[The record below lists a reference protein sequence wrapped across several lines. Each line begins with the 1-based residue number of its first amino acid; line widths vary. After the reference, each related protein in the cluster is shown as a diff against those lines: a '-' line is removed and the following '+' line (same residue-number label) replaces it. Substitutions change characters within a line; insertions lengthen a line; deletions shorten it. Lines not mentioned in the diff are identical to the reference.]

1 MCQAYGRHRGRI
13 AHTEGRPCFAKP
25 QSRLPEPNQPPAAR
39 ARTAPHRPR
48 LARPTA
54 RDPTYASDPAR
65 HPAVISTLPLITTPL
80 ARSLRSVANPA
91 PPPPVDPF
99 VTMSIR
105 RMTLGA
111 GYAYLMSSVARA
123 DEGRGASGLTAYY
136 AATGT
141 PPGRFVGAGLAG
153 IGAGE
158 GIAAGQLVSE
168 EQLWRMLGMLQDPLT
183 GQPLGRPPQP
193 DRAQLISPTGRIR
206 KAAKTVAGFDLTF
219 SAPKSVSVAWAL
231 ADDETRERI
240 HAAHRAAIE
249 DVIAYAERHVFA
261 TRTGAGGVVS
271 QDVRGVI
278 AAAFDHWDSRAGD
291 PQLHTHVV
299 VLNRVQAV
307 SDGGWRTLDSKAL
320 FRATVGLSE
329 LFNAVLADRLT
340 AELGWAW
347 ESRQRAR
354 STAPAWEVAGVPEA
368 LMDEFSQRAHQ
379 IEATTENLVG
389 EFVASHGRRPST
401 DEVLRLRQQA
411 TLSTRP
417 EKERHSLHDLVA
429 GWRARAERTVGMG
442 APGWVAGLAREGANA
457 SARQVGI
464 DHAGIGAAAQRTL
477 TNVGTKRS
485 VFNRANVFAEAVRQ
499 LHGHRFTTA
508 ADRVAAVEDVTG
520 LVLDAAVRLT
530 PDDGVESLSAEMVR
544 ADGSSRC
551 RSRDGV
557 TFTTKETLAAE
568 EALVDAGRTTDAPIV
583 DEVLAEAAVAAQLP
597 GSNTVLGPDQAAAVV
612 SIVTSGRALDVLVG
626 AAGTGKS
633 TAMAGV
639 RAAWESVYGA
649 GAVVGLAPSAA
660 AADVLADAVGVPTEN
675 TAKWLTEHD
684 RQPQREAQLERVDAR
699 LRYAA
704 PSLRT
709 RALQRRRDRIEA
721 EHTRWG
727 LAPGQLVIVDE
738 ASMASTRD
746 LHRITTLARAAH
758 AKVLLVGDPHQLS
771 PVQAGGAFAL
781 LVADRRDAPELGKVR
796 RFRQEWEREAS
807 LQLRAGR
814 RTSIDTYQ
822 AHGRITGGPR
832 EEILDRL
839 YAAWRADID
848 AGRTAVMVCA
858 DAATV
863 AELNSRARADRVAS
877 GLVPDGGVTTANG
890 TVIGL
895 GDVVVTRRNNR
906 ELTIPGGWVKN
917 GDTWTVSALS
927 PDGSATLTRLGRGAG
942 APVSVELPA
951 AYVSEHLDLGYAM
964 TAHRAQGRTVDV
976 AHAYVTATT
985 TREPLYVMTTR
996 GREANRLYVDTTY
1009 DPDRGTA
1016 HNGLPEAD
1024 PLSVLRGVLAN
1035 HAADVSALQ
1044 TRADEAAKDTSPT
1057 RVAAEGAALQALAR
1071 ERRYTTVLLANGYTR
1086 RDIDAA
1092 KDADRWRSLV
1102 ARLSASESA
1111 GLGIEEAARLDYF
1124 SASSIPL
1131 AALEESLGRWLDR
1144 HGASG
1149 RHVDTRSTA
1158 EAEFAPPTRIGPSL

>member
-1 MCQAYGRHRGRI
+1 
-13 AHTEGRPCFAKP
+13 
-25 QSRLPEPNQPPAAR
+25 
-39 ARTAPHRPR
+39 
-48 LARPTA
+48 
-54 RDPTYASDPAR
+54 
-65 HPAVISTLPLITTPL
+65 
-80 ARSLRSVANPA
+80 
-91 PPPPVDPF
+91 
-99 VTMSIR
+99 MSIR

-123 DEGRGASGLTAYY
+123 DEARGVSGLTAYY

-141 PPGRFVGAGLAG
+141 PPGRFLGAGLAG
-153 IGAGE
+153 LGAGE
-158 GIAAGQLVSE
+158 GIAAGSLVSE

-193 DRAQLISPTGRIR
+193 DRAQLIGPSGRVG
-206 KAAKTVAGFDLTF
+206 KSAKTVAGFDLTF

-231 ADDETRERI
+231 ADDATRERI

-249 DVIAYAERHVFA
+249 DVLAYAERHVFT

-329 LFNAVLADRLT
+329 LYNAVLADRLT
-340 AELGWAW
+340 VELGWAW
-347 ESRQRAR
+347 EARQRPR
-354 STAPAWEVAGVPEA
+354 SAAPAWEVAGVPEA

-379 IEATTENLVG
+379 IETATEHLVG

-429 GWRARAERTVGMG
+429 GWLARAERIIGMDG
-442 APGWVAGLAREGANA
+442 PGWVAGLAREGANA
-457 SARQVGI
+457 ASQRAGV
-464 DHAGIGAAAQRTL
+464 DHAVIGAAAQRTL
-477 TNVGTKRS
+477 AHVGSKRS

-508 ADRVAAVEDVTG
+508 TDRVAAVEGVTG

-530 PDDGVESLSAEMVR
+530 PDDGIESLPAELVR
-544 ADGSSRC
+544 ADGSSRF
-551 RSRDGV
+551 RARDGV

-583 DEVLAEAAVAAQLP
+583 EHVLAEAAVAAQVP
-597 GSNTVLGPDQAAAVV
+597 RSDTVLGPDQAAAVV

-639 RAAWESVYGA
+639 RAAWEAVYGA

-660 AADVLADAVGVPTEN
+660 AAEVLASAVGVPTEN

-684 RQPQREAQLERVDAR
+684 RQSQREAELARLDAR

-709 RALQRRRDRIEA
+709 RALQRRRDRIDA
-721 EHTRWG
+721 EHNRWG

-738 ASMASTRD
+738 ASMASTCD
-746 LHRITTLARAAH
+746 LHRITTEARTAH

-781 LVADRRDAPELGKVR
+781 LVADRDNPPELGVVR
-796 RFRQEWEREAS
+796 RFRHEWERDTS
-807 LQLRAGR
+807 LHLRAGH
-814 RTSIDTYQ
+814 RTSIDIYQ
-822 AHGRITGGPR
+822 AHGRVTGGPR
-832 EEILDRL
+832 EDVLDRL

-848 AGRTAVMVCA
+848 AGRTAVMVAA
-858 DAATV
+858 DATTV
-863 AELNSRARADRVAS
+863 AELNSRARADRVAA
-877 GLVPDGGVTTANG
+877 GIVGDHGVTTANG
-890 TVIGL
+890 TVIGV

-906 ELTIPGGWVKN
+906 DLAVRSGWVKN
-917 GDTWTVSALS
+917 GDTWTVSALR
-927 PDGSATLTRLGRGAG
+927 PDGSVTLMRPGRAAE
-942 APVSVELPA
+942 APDSVELPA
-951 AYVSEHLDLGYAM
+951 AYVTEHLDLGYAM
-964 TAHRAQGRTVDV
+964 TAHRAQGRTVDI

-985 TREPLYVMTTR
+985 TREPLYVMATR
-996 GREANRLYVDTTY
+996 GREANLLYVDTTY

-1016 HNGLPEAD
+1016 HDDLPETD
-1024 PLSVLRGVLAN
+1024 PLTVLRGVLAN
-1035 HAADVSALQ
+1035 GAADVSALQ
-1044 TRADEAAKDTSPT
+1044 TRADEAATDASPT
-1057 RVAAEGAALQALAR
+1057 RAAAEGSALHALAR
-1071 ERRYTTVLLANGYTR
+1071 ERRYTTALLAAGYTSQE
-1086 RDIDAA
+1086 IGAA
-1092 KDADRWRSLV
+1092 KDADQWRRLV
-1102 ARLSASESA
+1102 ARLSTAERA
-1111 GLGIEEAARLDYF
+1111 GLDPGSAATLLRTDTVTPSLARLN
-1124 SASSIPL
+1124 
-1131 AALEESLGRWLDR
+1131 ETLGRWIDHPR
-1144 HGASG
+1144 QYGRSVDDSCHTRWGAE
-1149 RHVDTRSTA
+1149 VPRSI
-1158 EAEFAPPTRIGPSL
+1158 EHQI